1 MLLGLDV
8 YVQITSPIR
17 RYLDLVLQRQL
28 CSFLDGSGLYYTIE
42 ELESIF
48 HFVEFGVREKKMVE
62 KSREKY
68 WVFKHMRNLQGQD
81 INGIISSV
89 TDSGASVYLPDYLL
103 EVPISL
109 NPDMVLNDGEQL
121 KLTVVKA
128 DPIRKKIHLFP
139 KIG

>member
-1 MLLGLDV
+1 
-8 YVQITSPIR
+8 
-17 RYLDLVLQRQL
+17 L

-48 HFVEFGVREKKMVE
+48 HYVDFGLREKKMVE

-68 WVFKHMRNLQGQD
+68 WVFKHIRNLQGED
-81 INGIISSV
+81 IRGIISSL
-89 TDSGASVYLPDYLL
+89 TSSGASVYLPDYLL

-109 NPDMVLNDGEQL
+109 NSETVLNEGEQL

-128 DPIRKKIHLFP
+128 DPIRKQVYLLP
-139 KIG
+139 KTG